1 MNDGAGTIVAEG
13 QAAISSETVTLETR
27 YMEERA
33 SIAIIPAKLIVN
45 IMFRNS
51 VYCLL
56 SMSSNYSDSY

>member
-1 MNDGAGTIVAEG
+1 MNDGAGTIVVEG
-13 QAAISSETVTLETR
+13 QAAIGSETVTLETR

-33 SIAIIPAKLIVN
+33 SIAIIPATLIVN

>member
-13 QAAISSETVTLETR
+13 QATISSETVTLETR

-33 SIAIIPAKLIVN
+33 SIAIIPATLIVN